1 MLRKLRAHFRQQ
13 FVGYLALFVALG
25 GSAYAAATIGP
36 SNIQN
41 DAVRSRHIKNGEV
54 KNPDLAANSVGSGKV
69 IDNSLTG
76 ADIKESTLGTVPNA
90 THADSATNADNDE
103 RHHAGHASSA
113 DSATNATNATN
124 ATTAGD
130 ANALGGFV
138 PAAFSRSY
146 SVENGE
152 LHGGGG
158 YSANIRDGTTTL
170 GSLSFTCGATT
181 TTDGTWQYFATP
193 AQTVF
198 LIHGAT
204 MTPTALASGGN
215 INGTWAHAGDFAT
228 IRTDAGGAVLTDITF
243 SVFNN
248 AAGCSIVTK
257 VEFSRQVPNG

>member
-41 DAVRSRHIKNGEV
+41 DAVRSRHIKNGQV

-90 THADSATNADNDE
+90 THADSATNATN
-103 RHHAGHASSA
+103 AGHASSA
-113 DSATNATNATN
+113 DSATNAADATN
-124 ATTAGD
+124 AANAGD

-152 LHGGGG
+152 SHGNGG
-158 YSANIRDGTTTL
+158 YSATIRDGTTHL
-170 GSLSFTCGATT
+170 GDLSFTCGATT
-181 TTDGTWQYFATP
+181 TTDGGWVYSASTP
-193 AQTVF
+193 QTVF

-204 MTPTALASGGN
+204 MTPTALSGTGN